1 MFANWI
7 SYFSEGLKHVET
19 TNQKIGFPISNI
31 FCLGSQRDT
40 RIPNLFSKKWSSR
53 HKLGILVMRY
63 DEMIIF
69 LDNLVYKPL

>member
-1 MFANWI
+1 MAMLNNQRVIIAMMFANWL

-40 RIPNLFSKKWSSR
+40 RIPNLFSKKWSS
-53 HKLGILVMRY
+53 L
-63 DEMIIF
+63 
-69 LDNLVYKPL
+69 